1 MSQTIN
7 IQVLNNNTLL
17 KLELDNESKNN
28 ALSISMLDQ
37 LIDVLTDKKLIKN
50 LKCIIITGAK
60 KGPFCSGA
68 DLTDIEKLKKA
79 NNINFYHKKLNYLLN
94 IIKNI
99 ELPIISV
106 IRLYCLGAGFI
117 IAAHS
122 DFLLA
127 SDETKFSI
135 PASKLKIKIPKKQIV
150 SLKNRINEKIL
161 YEMLLTSRKFKAEE
175 MYNANIIDACFR
187 RECFEELVNKF
198 IENVLSIDKSINKYY
213 KKILL
218 N

>member
-37 LIDVLTDKKLIKN
+37 LIDVLTDKKIIKN

-79 NNINFYHKKLNYLLN
+79 NNMNFYHKKLNYLLN

-99 ELPIISV
+99 
-106 IRLYCLGAGFI
+106 
-117 IAAHS
+117 
-122 DFLLA
+122 
-127 SDETKFSI
+127 
-135 PASKLKIKIPKKQIV
+135 
-150 SLKNRINEKIL
+150 
-161 YEMLLTSRKFKAEE
+161 
-175 MYNANIIDACFR
+175 
-187 RECFEELVNKF
+187 
-198 IENVLSIDKSINKYY
+198 
-213 KKILL
+213 
-218 N
+218 